1 MQNIILETCDE
12 ISPKFYKKLTYYQ
25 DGHYTTQ
32 YYYKGKLHN
41 FNDQPADITYYPK
54 RIDGEDLVVCYF
66 YQLGKLKRGDLG
78 KPEKI
83 QYYGDIRVDTYK
95 TGRNSYIEYR
105 YQNDKFISSRV
116 L

>member
-1 MQNIILETCDE
+1 MQNIILETCDK

-54 RIDGEDLVVCYF
+54 RVNGNIDLIILMW
-66 YQLGKLKRGDLG
+66 YQHGKYGHRDSR
-78 KPEKI
+78 KPSKI
-83 QYYGDIRVDTYK
+83 QQYGDMRINTY
-95 TGRNSYIEYR
+95 
-105 YQNDKFISSRV
+105 
-116 L
+116 